1 MIEMIKPE
9 LLQILCCP
17 ETHQKLSV
25 ADAALISRINDAI
38 ASGRLKNR
46 VGQNVSEKI
55 DSALVRKDRKFAYLI
70 RGNIPV
76 MLIDEA
82 ISLPV

>member
-1 MIEMIKPE
+1 MIKPE

-17 ETHQKLSV
+17 ETHQKLSI

-38 ASGRLKNR
+38 ASGRLTNR

-55 DSALVRKDRKFAYLI
+55 DSALVREDGKFAYLI

-82 ISLPV
+82 IPLPV